1 MAKKRAI
8 LSVYDKTG
16 ITEFAKRLVA
26 LGFELVST
34 GGTYQVLTE
43 AGLEVTYISEVTG
56 FPEILDGRVKTL
68 HPMVHGGILAK
79 REVPAHMTELEREGI
94 VPIDL
99 VAVNLYPFQ
108 ATIAKPGVTMAE
120 ALENIDIGGPTMI
133 RAAAKN
139 FPSVIVVVNPAKY
152 EMVCEQMANGG
163 LDYEARLALA
173 REAFL
178 HTARYDAAIQ
188 DFLASKLGGQ
198 EFPEELLI
206 SYHKVMDLRY
216 GENPHQKAAY
226 YQETGA
232 QRPGLAAAKQLNGK
246 ELSFNNINDANAA
259 LQAVVEFTEP
269 AAVCVK
275 HTTPCGVAI
284 GKDIYEAYCRAYE
297 ADPVSIFGGIV
308 ALNREVD
315 KRTAEKMQEI
325 FLEVIIA
332 PKFSQEALAI
342 LSSKKNLRLLELD
355 LSGYKDHYDFKKVVG
370 GLLVQEADHLL
381 LSPEQAY
388 QVVTERMPSEAE
400 LADLLFGWK
409 VVKHVK
415 SNAIVVA
422 KNGRTLGIGGG
433 QVNRIDPT
441 RYALKMAGEQAKGAV
456 LASDAFFPM
465 PDVVQA
471 CAEAGISAIIQ
482 PGGSIR
488 DADSIAEANKAG
500 IAMIFTGVRHFKH

>member
-16 ITEFAKRLVA
+16 ITEFAERLVS

-34 GGTYQVLTE
+34 GGTYKKLTE
-43 AGLEVTYISEVTG
+43 AGLKVTYISEVTG

-68 HPMVHGGILAK
+68 HPKVHGGILAN
-79 REVPAHMTELEREGI
+79 REIPAHLTELEREGI

-108 ATIAKPGVTMAE
+108 ATVAKPDVTMSE

-139 FPSVIVVVNPAKY
+139 FPSVIVVVNPANY
-152 EMVCEQMANGG
+152 EMVCEQLANGG

-173 REAFL
+173 QEAFL
-178 HTARYDAAIQ
+178 HTAGYDAAIQ
-188 DFLASKLGGQ
+188 GFLANKLGNQ
-198 EFPEELLI
+198 EFPDELI
-206 SYHKVMDLRY
+206 VSYRKAMDLRY
-216 GENPHQKAAY
+216 GENPHQKAAF

-232 QRPGLAAAKQLNGK
+232 KQIGLAAANQLNGK

-259 LQAVVEFTEP
+259 LQALVEFTEP

-275 HTTPCGVAI
+275 HTTPCGVAV
-284 GKDIYEAYCRAYE
+284 GKDLYEAYCRAYE

-315 KRTAEKMQEI
+315 KQTAEKMHEI

-332 PKFSQEALAI
+332 PKFSPEALAV
-342 LSSKKNLRLLELD
+342 LTSKKNLRLLEID
-355 LSGYKDHYDFKKVVG
+355 LSSYRDQYDFKKVVG
-370 GLLVQEADHLL
+370 GLLVQEADQML
-381 LSPEQAY
+381 LSPEQEY
-388 QVVTERMPSEAE
+388 RVVTERAPSQAE

-441 RYALKMAGEQAKGAV
+441 KYALKMAAEQVKGAV

-471 CAEAGISAIIQ
+471 CAQAGITAIIQ

-500 IAMIFTGVRHFKH
+500 IAMIFTGMRHFKH